1 MSTLTLETGF
11 FPLMLVTAFSVIV
24 SKVKSGNAK
33 VKSKD
38 VVYSRR
44 TEEYKDLTDYIFLKI
59 HYATFREL
67 MGVTELL
74 IFLYKW
80 RIKRKIIG
88 SIFKYSQRQ

>member
-33 VKSKD
+33 VKS
-38 VVYSRR
+38 
-44 TEEYKDLTDYIFLKI
+44 
-59 HYATFREL
+59 TFREL